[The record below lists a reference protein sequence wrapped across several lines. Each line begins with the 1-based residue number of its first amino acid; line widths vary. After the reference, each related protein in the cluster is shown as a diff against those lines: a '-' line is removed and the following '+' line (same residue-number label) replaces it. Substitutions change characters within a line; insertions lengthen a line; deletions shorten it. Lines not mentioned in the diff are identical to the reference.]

1 MKVFL
6 WVRGPGLW
14 VGGDES
20 REFVFFKVGVVFEVE
35 DGDLGVGLR
44 KGALK
49 VVVGE
54 VKDGE
59 EFHCSL
65 EKFGVV
71 EVGEGLDVV
80 LVERESNEG
89 REGLNVVSVFVH
101 RQEVAFCKRS
111 I

>member
-35 DGDLGVGLR
+35 DSDLGVGLR
-44 KGALK
+44 KAALK

-54 VKDGE
+54 VEDGE
-59 EFHCSL
+59 EFHCSCV
-65 EKFGVV
+65 KFGMV
-71 EVGEGLDVV
+71 EVREGLDVV
-80 LVERESNEG
+80 LVEGEVDKG
-89 REGLNVVSVFVH
+89 GVGLNLSSV
-101 RQEVAFCKRS
+101 
-111 I
+111 

>member
-1 MKVFL
+1 MKVSF

-35 DGDLGVGLR
+35 DSDLGVGLR
-44 KGALK
+44 EGALK

-54 VKDGE
+54 VEDGE
-59 EFHCSL
+59 EFHCSP
-65 EKFGVV
+65 EEFGVV

-80 LVERESNEG
+80 LVEGEVDEG
-89 REGLNVVSVFVH
+89 GVGFNRRGGV
-101 RQEVAFCKRS
+101 
-111 I
+111 